1 MSGIEVAG
9 LVLGALPLIIQ
20 AITSY
25 KEGLD
30 PVKGFWKWDKELP
43 KLIRKLGAQHDQFN
57 QTIQILFGSI
67 TTDAEWLK
75 MTADPRASLE
85 LWKSKETALQEKL
98 QNTYKSYQNTMA
110 EIERIMTKIAN
121 KLDLDKAAEL
131 TRNDLE
137 AILAAH
143 PKKADDTFEFGKR
156 VKFAMNKKSVK
167 GLLDELDECNRQL
180 ERFTEKSEKIETFHK
195 ATKPS
200 YATRLQKLQRYAKI
214 LHESLNLCWSCA
226 CKSSHTASLQLE
238 PRESVFASKHHKMY
252 NSAKTSFNV
261 SFSTIS
267 SDSHGAP
274 WLFQAAEFHVD
285 DEEEEGCLTP
295 MPSPKP
301 RVTKS
306 VSFGSLP
313 PYAVL
318 DPGTS
323 SLPSYEEVSDL
334 CASIQQLHKTS
345 STIGFSLNSKSKLRG
360 AYSVDSADAYMPSTE
375 LISLETLLER
385 PPMINGK
392 KSKLS
397 KKERYSLA
405 LTLASSILYLNSTP
419 WLASKWTARDIF
431 FHRTSDP
438 TRPIDI
444 TRPYLAPSLFDIPKD
459 GEKKPKPVTFENN
472 ILLAL
477 AVALLELYFGT
488 TAEKYRKSE
497 IEDEVANAQVPE
509 QWKMLTLVHTWSRNE
524 AEEMSAAFQ
533 SAIGYCSSPMASLQ
547 NADCLQSAVENIVLP
562 LQEELNQFLGKT
574 LG

>member
-30 PVKGFWKWDKELP
+30 PIKGFLKWDKELP

-75 MTADPRASLE
+75 MSTDPRASLE

-98 QNTYKSYQNTMA
+98 QNTYKSYQNTMT
-110 EIERIMTKIAN
+110 EIARIMTKIAS
-121 KLDLDKAAEL
+121 KLDLEKAAEL

-360 AYSVDSADAYMPSTE
+360 AYSVDSADAYIPSTE

-385 PPMINGK
+385 PPVVNGR

-397 KKERYSLA
+397 KKQRHGLA

-419 WLASKWTARDIF
+419 WLASKWTAKDIL
-431 FHRTSDP
+431 FHQSSDP
-438 TRPIDI
+438 TRPIDV

-459 GEKKPKPVTFENN
+459 GEKKPKPMTFENN

-488 TAEKYRKSE
+488 TAEKYQKSE
-497 IEDEVANAQVPE
+497 IDDGVVNAPVPE
-509 QWKMLTLVHTWSRNE
+509 EWKLLTLVHTWSRKE

-533 SAIGYCSSPMASLQ
+533 SAIAYCSSPMASLQ

>member
-1 MSGIEVAG
+1 VNC
-9 LVLGALPLIIQ
+9 VLEASNTEQQRADRVL

-30 PVKGFWKWDKELP
+30 PVKGFFKWDKELP

-121 KLDLDKAAEL
+121 KLDLEKAAEL

-156 VKFAMNKKSVK
+156 VRFAMNKKSVK

-285 DEEEEGCLTP
+285 DEEEEGCLTA

-360 AYSVDSADAYMPSTE
+360 AYSVDSADAYLPSTE

-385 PPMINGK
+385 PPVVNGR

-419 WLASKWTARDIF
+419 WLASKWTAKDIF
-431 FHRTSDP
+431 FHQTSDP
-438 TRPIDI
+438 TRPIDV
-444 TRPYLAPSLFDIPKD
+444 TRPYLAPSLFEVPKD
-459 GEKKPKPVTFENN
+459 GEKKPKPMTFENN

-488 TAEKYRKSE
+488 TAEKYQKCE
-497 IEDEVANAQVPE
+497 IDDGVVNSTVPE
-509 QWKMLTLVHTWSRNE
+509 EWKLLTLVHTWSRKE

-533 SAIGYCSSPMASLQ
+533 SAIAHCSSPMASLQ
-547 NADCLQSAVENIVLP
+547 NADCLQAAVENIVLP

>member
-1 MSGIEVAG
+1 
-9 LVLGALPLIIQ
+9 
-20 AITSY
+20 
-25 KEGLD
+25 
-30 PVKGFWKWDKELP
+30 
-43 KLIRKLGAQHDQFN
+43 
-57 QTIQILFGSI
+57 
-67 TTDAEWLK
+67 
-75 MTADPRASLE
+75 
-85 LWKSKETALQEKL
+85 
-98 QNTYKSYQNTMA
+98 
-110 EIERIMTKIAN
+110 
-121 KLDLDKAAEL
+121 
-131 TRNDLE
+131 
-137 AILAAH
+137 LAAH

-167 GLLDELDECNRQL
+167 VLLDELDECNRQL

-226 CKSSHTASLQLE
+226 CKSSHAASLRLE
-238 PRESVFASKHHKMY
+238 PRESVFATKHYKAH
-252 NSAKTSFNV
+252 NSSKTSFNV

-267 SDSHGAP
+267 SDGHGAP
-274 WLFQAAEFHVD
+274 WSLQAAEIHVD
-285 DEEEEGCLTP
+285 DEEDDCLTP
-295 MPSPKP
+295 MASPKP
-301 RVTKS
+301 RYVTSMEALIALSAMLAEILFYERPGPVTNSNRVTKS

-318 DPGTS
+318 DPAAS
-323 SLPSYEEVSDL
+323 SLPSYEEVHDL

-360 AYSVDSADAYMPSTE
+360 AYSVDSADRYISNTE

-385 PPMINGK
+385 PPVINGR

-419 WLASKWTARDIF
+419 WLASKWTAQDIL
-431 FHRTSDP
+431 FHRTPDP
-438 TRPIDI
+438 SHPIDV
-444 TRPYLAPSLFDIPKD
+444 THPYLSPSVFNTSKS
-459 GEKKPKPVTFENN
+459 GEKSVKPMAFENN

-488 TAEKYRKSE
+488 TAEKYRESE
-497 IEDEVANAQVPE
+497 VNDAVVNAPVPE
-509 QWKMLTLVHTWSRNE
+509 QWKLLTLVHTWAGNE
-524 AEEMSAAFQ
+524 AEDLSAAFQ
-533 SAIGYCSSPMASLQ
+533 NAIAYCSSPTASLQ
-547 NADCLQSAVENIVLP
+547 NADCLQAAVENIVLP

>member
-1 MSGIEVAG
+1 M
-9 LVLGALPLIIQ
+9 L

-57 QTIQILFGSI
+57 KTIQILFGSI

-121 KLDLDKAAEL
+121 KLDLEKAAEL

-156 VKFAMNKKSVK
+156 VRFAMNKKSVK

-285 DEEEEGCLTP
+285 DEEEEGCLTA

-360 AYSVDSADAYMPSTE
+360 AYSVDSADAYLPSTE

-385 PPMINGK
+385 PPVVNGR

-419 WLASKWTARDIF
+419 WLASKWTAKDIF
-431 FHRTSDP
+431 FHQTSDP
-438 TRPIDI
+438 TRPIDV
-444 TRPYLAPSLFDIPKD
+444 TRPYLAPSLFEVPKD
-459 GEKKPKPVTFENN
+459 GEKKPKPMTFENN

-488 TAEKYRKSE
+488 TAEKYQKCE
-497 IEDEVANAQVPE
+497 IDDGVVNSTVPE
-509 QWKMLTLVHTWSRNE
+509 EWKLLTLVHTWSRKE

-547 NADCLQSAVENIVLP
+547 NADCLQAAVENIVLP

>member
-9 LVLGALPLIIQ
+9 LQQRADRVL

-238 PRESVFASKHHKMY
+238 PRESVFASRHHKMY
-252 NSAKTSFNV
+252 NLAKTSFNV

-267 SDSHGAP
+267 SDSHGSP
-274 WLFQAAEFHVD
+274 WSFQAAEFHVD

-318 DPGTS
+318 DPATG

-360 AYSVDSADAYMPSTE
+360 AYSVDSADAYIPSTE

-385 PPMINGK
+385 PPIVNGR

-397 KKERYSLA
+397 KRQRHSLA

-419 WLASKWTARDIF
+419 WLASKWTAKDIF
-431 FHRTSDP
+431 FHQTSDP
-438 TRPIDI
+438 TRPIDV
-444 TRPYLAPSLFDIPKD
+444 TRPYLAPSLFDTPKD
-459 GEKKPKPVTFENN
+459 GEKKPKPMTFENN

-477 AVALLELYFGT
+477 AVALLELYFGI
-488 TAEKYRKSE
+488 TAEKYQKSE
-497 IEDEVANAQVPE
+497 IDDGVVNSPVPE
-509 QWKMLTLVHTWSRNE
+509 EWKLLTLVHTWSRKE

-533 SAIGYCSSPMASLQ
+533 SAIAYCSSPMASLQ
-547 NADCLQSAVENIVLP
+547 NADCLQAAVENIVLP